1 VIGMIQY
8 RLGAGFTGRSRL
20 GGLVLR
26 GADGGGKEPVQGEH
40 R

>member
-8 RLGAGFTGRSRL
+8 RLGASFTGRSRVR
-20 GGLVLR
+20 GLVLR
-26 GADGGGKEPVQGEH
+26 GADGGGKEPVEGEH

>member
-8 RLGAGFTGRSRL
+8 GLGASFTGRS
-20 GGLVLR
+20 GLTGPMLL
-26 GADGGGKEPVQGEH
+26 GADSGGKEPVEGEH